1 VPGSLVG
8 NIRCRAEG
16 HSMTGRRTHVRF
28 PFGRYLH
35 PVGDEFVSVE
45 ALGGI
50 ALFVAAVGALVWA
63 NTPWSDSYSSVWG
76 YEITL
81 GLGDR
86 SITYSLREWI
96 NEGLMTVFFFVV
108 GVEIKRELVEGELS
122 EPATARLPVA
132 AALGGM
138 IVPALIYFAW
148 NPTGSA
154 SRGWGIPMAT
164 DLAFALGLLALLG
177 SRVTR
182 GSRLFLLT
190 LAIVDDIVA
199 IVVIAIFYAGD
210 VELTWTLAAMVVLLA
225 LIGMTRL
232 RVHLQPLY
240 VPIAFVVLWVCTV
253 EAGFSGALIGAVL
266 GFITPARSRDERHVL
281 HRVEAPL
288 HLAASFAI
296 VPLFALANAG
306 VSLGPEVLRDAASSP
321 VTWGIATGLVVGK
334 LVGIAGVAF
343 IGPRIRLGRLP
354 SDVESRQLVGI
365 AAVAGI
371 GFTVSL
377 FVAELAF
384 DGTQLDQA
392 KVGILGASLV
402 AAAIG
407 SSFLLLASR
416 RRLPDGGG

>member
-1 VPGSLVG
+1 
-8 NIRCRAEG
+8 
-16 HSMTGRRTHVRF
+16 
-28 PFGRYLH
+28 
-35 PVGDEFVSVE
+35 
-45 ALGGI
+45 
-50 ALFVAAVGALVWA
+50 
-63 NTPWSDSYSSVWG
+63 
-76 YEITL
+76 
-81 GLGDR
+81 
-86 SITYSLREWI
+86 
-96 NEGLMTVFFFVV
+96 
-108 GVEIKRELVEGELS
+108 
-122 EPATARLPVA
+122 
-132 AALGGM
+132 
-138 IVPALIYFAW
+138 
-148 NPTGSA
+148 
-154 SRGWGIPMAT
+154 
-164 DLAFALGLLALLG
+164 
-177 SRVTR
+177 
-182 GSRLFLLT
+182 
-190 LAIVDDIVA
+190 
-199 IVVIAIFYAGD
+199 
-210 VELTWTLAAMVVLLA
+210 
-225 LIGMTRL
+225 
-232 RVHLQPLY
+232 
-240 VPIAFVVLWVCTV
+240 
-253 EAGFSGALIGAVL
+253 VL